1 MISMIKGGILMSSG
15 VWYRVPDVILK
26 DRRLTLSDVACFAV
40 IADRADGAEAEL
52 TRAQIAEL
60 TELSDSSVKRA
71 IQKLEKLHYISVQR
85 QSGAASIY
93 RQLVLEAKRRGGRPR
108 KPQSDISKYEE
119 LAKIAFERDVLGKEV
134 G

>member
-1 MISMIKGGILMSSG
+1 MSSG

-71 IQKLEKLHYISVQR
+71 IQKLERLRYISVKR
-85 QSGAASIY
+85 QSGTASIY
-93 RQLVLEAKRRGGRPR
+93 RQLILEAKRRGGGRPR
-108 KPQSDISKYEE
+108 KPQSDISNYEE
-119 LAKIAFERDVLGKEV
+119 VAKIAFERDVLGKEV